1 MDARPTYEELEQR
14 VKALEQRTA
23 EPKGSEKERIHL
35 QRQLESLQKIA
46 HMVDADYRTL
56 CDQVLSEILD
66 MTQSQYAF
74 YGFLDEDETV
84 MTLYSWSREVLA
96 ECSVVDK
103 PIHYPIA
110 KAGVWAD
117 AVRKRRALIIND
129 YQANHSGKTGIPEG
143 HVQLTR
149 ILSVPIFSHGKIVA
163 LAAVSNKQSDYVDD
177 DAKRIEA
184 LVASGQVILDLRQ
197 AQEALQE
204 SEEKFR
210 GMNKELAQGLSEVL
224 EALKQ
229 LASGDPEVRIPETA
243 NLELITRLKQMV
255 NLTAQDLGEI
265 VHLSHE
271 FAMGLAEH
279 FDALHKVSK
288 GDLNARVTGTSQV
301 ELLEQLKKVT
311 NQMIESVST
320 QIAERQR
327 AEEALRKSEE
337 ELRHLSSQLL
347 KVQENERKRI
357 SRELHDSIGQSLTA
371 IKFGLENARSQVAQD
386 TAEASVELLATLI
399 PLVQQAS
406 EEVRRIHTD
415 LRPSM
420 LDDLGILTTINWL
433 CREFQLIYTG
443 IRIEKQVDIKENDVP
458 ESLKIIIFRILQEA
472 LNNVAKHSHADLVR
486 LHFGKTRNT
495 IRLAIRDNG
504 RGFDMRGVLTTEV
517 AEKGFGITSMKE
529 RTELSEGVFAI
540 KSALGAGT
548 VVDASWPYKGGQ
560 PVS

>member
-1 MDARPTYEELEQR
+1 
-14 VKALEQRTA
+14 
-23 EPKGSEKERIHL
+23 
-35 QRQLESLQKIA
+35 
-46 HMVDADYRTL
+46 
-56 CDQVLSEILD
+56 
-66 MTQSQYAF
+66 
-74 YGFLDEDETV
+74 
-84 MTLYSWSREVLA
+84 
-96 ECSVVDK
+96 
-103 PIHYPIA
+103 
-110 KAGVWAD
+110 
-117 AVRKRRALIIND
+117 
-129 YQANHSGKTGIPEG
+129 
-143 HVQLTR
+143 
-149 ILSVPIFSHGKIVA
+149 
-163 LAAVSNKQSDYVDD
+163 
-177 DAKRIEA
+177 
-184 LVASGQVILDLRQ
+184 
-197 AQEALQE
+197 
-204 SEEKFR
+204 
-210 GMNKELAQGLSEVL
+210 MNKELAQGLSEVL

-243 NLELITRLKQMV
+243 KLELITRLKQMV

>member
-1 MDARPTYEELEQR
+1 MAARPTYEELEQR
-14 VKALEQRTA
+14 VKALEQQTV
-23 EPKGSEKERIHL
+23 EPKGSEKERIQL
-35 QRQLESLQKIA
+35 RRQLESLRNIA
-46 HMVDADYRTL
+46 RMVDADYRAL

-66 MTQSQYAF
+66 MTQSEYAF

-84 MTLYSWSREVLA
+84 MTLYSWSREVLE
-96 ECSVVDK
+96 ECTVVDK

-110 KAGVWAD
+110 KAGIWAD
-117 AVRKRRALIIND
+117 AVRKRRVLIIND
-129 YQANHSGKTGIPEG
+129 YQADHTGKKGVPEG
-143 HVQLTR
+143 HVELTR
-149 ILSVPIFSHGKIVA
+149 ILSVPVFSQGRTVA

-177 DAKRIEA
+177 DAKQIEA
-184 LVASGQVILDLRQ
+184 VVATAQVILSLRQ
-197 AQEALQE
+197 AQEAVQE

-229 LASGDPEVRIPETA
+229 LASGDPEVRIPEA
-243 NLELITRLKQMV
+243 AKLELITRLKHMV

-271 FAMGLAEH
+271 FAIGLAEH

-288 GDLNARVTGTSQV
+288 GNLNARVTGTSQV

-311 NQMIESVST
+311 NQMIESVSIEIT
-320 QIAERQR
+320 ERQR

-399 PLVQQAS
+399 PLVQEAS

-420 LDDLGILTTINWL
+420 LDDLGILTTINWF

-443 IRIEKQVDIKENDVP
+443 IRIEKQLDIKENDVP
-458 ESLKIIIFRILQEA
+458 EPLKIIIFRILQEA

-486 LHFGKTRNT
+486 LYFGKTDEI

-504 RGFDMRGVLTTEV
+504 RGFDMWDVLSMEE

-529 RTELSEGVFAI
+529 RAELSGGTFTIESSPGE
-540 KSALGAGT
+540 GT
-548 VVDASWPYKGGQ
+548 VVEASWPYKGAKT
-560 PVS
+560 VL

>member
-177 DAKRIEA
+177 DAKQIEA

-243 NLELITRLKQMV
+243 KLELITRLKQMV

-529 RTELSEGVFAI
+529 RTEFSEGVFAI

>member
-177 DAKRIEA
+177 DAKQIEA

-243 NLELITRLKQMV
+243 KLELITRLKQMV

-560 PVS
+560 PVA

>member
-1 MDARPTYEELEQR
+1 MAARPTYEELEQR
-14 VKALEQRTA
+14 VKALEQQTV
-23 EPKGSEKERIHL
+23 EPKGSEKERIQL
-35 QRQLESLQKIA
+35 RRQLECLRKIA

-56 CDQVLSEILD
+56 CDQILLEILD

-74 YGFLDEDETV
+74 YGFFNEDETV
-84 MTLYSWSREVLA
+84 MTLYSWSREVLE

-117 AVRKRRALIIND
+117 AVRKRRVLIIND
-129 YQANHSGKTGIPEG
+129 YQANHSGKKGIPEG

-149 ILSVPIFSHGKIVA
+149 ILSVPIFSQGRIVA

-177 DAKRIEA
+177 DAKQIEA
-184 LVASGQVILDLRQ
+184 VVASAQLILNLRQ

-229 LASGDPEVRIPETA
+229 LASGDPEVRIPEA
-243 NLELITRLKQMV
+243 AKLELITRLKHMV

-265 VHLSHE
+265 VQLSHE
-271 FAMGLAEH
+271 FAIGLAEH

-320 QIAERQR
+320 QITERQR

-371 IKFGLENARSQVAQD
+371 IKFGLENARSQVAQG

-399 PLVQQAS
+399 PVVQHAS

-420 LDDLGILTTINWL
+420 LDDLGILATINWFS
-433 CREFQLIYTG
+433 REFQMIYTG
-443 IRIEKQVDIKENDVP
+443 IRIEKHVDIEENDVP
-458 ESLKIIIFRILQEA
+458 DSLRIIIFRILQEA
-472 LNNVAKHSHADLVR
+472 LNNAAKHSGADLVR
-486 LHFGKTRNT
+486 LHFGKTRDT

-504 RGFDMRGVLTTEV
+504 RGFDMGHVLSMEGS
-517 AEKGFGITSMKE
+517 EKAFGITSMKE
-529 RTELSEGVFAI
+529 RTELSGGTLAI
-540 KSALGAGT
+540 ESAPGAGT
-548 VVDASWPYKGGQ
+548 VVEASWPYKGGQ
-560 PVS
+560 PLS

>member
-177 DAKRIEA
+177 DAKQIEA

-243 NLELITRLKQMV
+243 KLELITRLKQMV

-529 RTELSEGVFAI
+529 RAELSEGVFAI